1 VARPERPGVLARSR
15 SISAVLARVL
25 VLNLVVAVSK
35 ILLGLATSAVSVLSD
50 GFHSLTDTA
59 SNIVALVGVRLS
71 SQPPDEDHPYG
82 HRKFETL
89 ASVGILIFLI
99 LVLFEI
105 LSAAFDRF
113 GTGGSPTVGAIS
125 FAVMGATFLINLGVV
140 VYERRAGHRLSSEIL
155 LADAHHTMSDLM
167 TSATVIVALV
177 GVRFGVNWLDPVAA
191 IIVAVFIGKA
201 CLEIFRDTAYVLG
214 DRIVIP
220 EDDIRA
226 VVASVSEV
234 QGCHHIRTRG
244 AADFVFLD
252 LHVWLDPDMRLEEAH
267 RLSHVVKDRLMSR
280 FPQIKDAI
288 IHIEPPPKANS
299 MSSEMAME
307 AQTHREN

>member
-1 VARPERPGVLARSR
+1 VVAGPERPGVLTRSR

-35 ILLGLATSAVSVLSD
+35 IVLGVATSAVSVLSD

-89 ASVGILIFLI
+89 AAVGILIFLI
-99 LVLFEI
+99 LVLFEV
-105 LSAAFDRF
+105 LSAAFERF
-113 GTGGSPTVGAIS
+113 RTGGTPTVGVIS
-125 FAVMGATFLINLGVV
+125 FVVMGATFLINLGVV
-140 VYERRAGHRLSSEIL
+140 VYERRAGRRLSSEIL

-177 GVRFGVNWLDPVAA
+177 GVRLGWSWLDPVAA

-201 CLEIFRDTAYVLG
+201 CLEIFKDTAYVLG

-220 EDDIRA
+220 EDEIRA
-226 VVASVSEV
+226 VVASVPQVE
-234 QGCHHIRTRG
+234 GCHHIRTRG

-252 LHVWLDPDMRLEEAH
+252 LHVWMDRDMRLEEAH
-267 RLSHVVKDRLMSR
+267 RLSHVVKDRLMAR
-280 FPQIKDAI
+280 FPQIKDAV
-288 IHIEPPPKANS
+288 IHMEPPPRETREVE
-299 MSSEMAME
+299 SSRV
-307 AQTHREN
+307 QKFRV